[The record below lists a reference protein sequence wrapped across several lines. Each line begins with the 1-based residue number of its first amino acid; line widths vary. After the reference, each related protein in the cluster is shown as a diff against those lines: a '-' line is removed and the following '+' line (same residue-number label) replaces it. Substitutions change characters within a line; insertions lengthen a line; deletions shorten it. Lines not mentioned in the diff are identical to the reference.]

1 MWSEEPASHHHAD
14 RLVHGGCKENGSRN
28 ESDAEMVARGLD
40 WAQAL
45 SCASLNQKAVPNPH
59 LRPPAWARRRELC
72 ADATGPGAGYQG
84 TRHAT
89 ICRMTNLADIRHLP

>member
-14 RLVHGGCKENGSRN
+14 RPVHGGCKENGSRN

-45 SCASLNQKAVPNPH
+45 SCGVSESESSAESCTCG
-59 LRPPAWARRRELC
+59 RPRGLAAESCALTPRDLAR
-72 ADATGPGAGYQG
+72 
-84 TRHAT
+84 
-89 ICRMTNLADIRHLP
+89 DIREHVTQQFVA